1 MVKNGQITTTPIA
14 RLEYQPGG
22 DYSFDLEIFSV
33 ENLRSRFGRVQMS
46 IPHRYAFGML
56 LLVTDGSCTQLVDFK
71 EIECCTGSL
80 LVLTPGQAHRF
91 GDDDKWNGW
100 VVLFKAEFLFSPDT
114 NISRPSDTPS
124 HEAVSNIS
132 GHFSL
137 EGESYET
144 IVDALLRM
152 KRDTELEASRPDI
165 NALLYHQ
172 FTTVLM
178 RLQILQGGKPHQQ
191 DATTTKRFNDFKLL
205 VEQHYHHWHS
215 LTHYAYQLNCTEK
228 SLSRA
233 TQSETGVTAKAFVTA
248 RIILEAKR
256 LLVHSATPV
265 ASIGG
270 QLGFNETTNF
280 VKFFKRN
287 ANITPGEF
295 RQRMGKTDFTQQ

>member
-1 MVKNGQITTTPIA
+1 MVKKRLPVTASIT

-22 DYSFDLEIFSV
+22 GYSFDLEIFSV

-56 LLVTDGSCTQLVDFK
+56 LLVTDGRCTQLVDFK
-71 EIECCTGSL
+71 EIECCAGSL

-100 VVLFKAEFLFSPDT
+100 VVLFKAEFLFSPGT
-114 NISRPSDTPS
+114 HISRPSDTPS
-124 HEAVSNIS
+124 HESVSNIS

-137 EGESYET
+137 ESESCKT
-144 IVDALLRM
+144 IADALLRM
-152 KRDTELEASRPDI
+152 KRDTELEANRSDI

-172 FTTVLM
+172 FTTILM

-215 LTHYAYQLNCTEK
+215 LTHYANQLSCTEK

-233 TQSETGVTAKAFVTA
+233 TQSAAGITAKAFVTA

-256 LLVHSATPV
+256 LLVHSATSI
-265 ASIGG
+265 ASIAV

-280 VKFFKRN
+280 VKFFRRN
-287 ANITPGEF
+287 ANTTPGEF
-295 RQRMGKTDFTQQ
+295 RQRMGKPDSSQ